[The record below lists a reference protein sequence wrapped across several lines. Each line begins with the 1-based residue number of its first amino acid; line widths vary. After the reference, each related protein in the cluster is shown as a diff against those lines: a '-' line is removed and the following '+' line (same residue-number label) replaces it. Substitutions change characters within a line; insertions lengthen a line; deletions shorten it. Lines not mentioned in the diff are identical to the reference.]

1 MIGPEHLVE
10 IVGTAGKRRRLI
22 PARDGRA
29 IVLVTLAVLSCPP
42 PLTAGSSPPDA
53 SPKAASLPDY
63 MEHWEFGIDI
73 NEDQGPRYFLDPIVP
88 LYRRP
93 MGDGDVVFLEPRL
106 TYRDHEWLLNLGGGY
121 RRLVLDRAWLLGGN
135 MFYDYESEHAHS
147 RVGLGAEA
155 LSSFAEL
162 RSNVYIATSGERT
175 VEEGAGGIT
184 YERAVDGFDME
195 FGAPIPYYSR
205 LKLFGGFNW
214 YDQPHFKNRYGWTLR
229 TEYKPV
235 PFLVIDGTVSDDTK
249 TNVDW
254 GMKVVLRI
262 PLGGNVERLRS
273 PVQLDST
280 VFPEGDASGHLW
292 DLVER
297 HHEIVVERRL
307 QTGAISI
314 QVSRGT

>member
-1 MIGPEHLVE
+1 MIPHRH
-10 IVGTAGKRRRLI
+10 RRIMAVMAL
-22 PARDGRA
+22 
-29 IVLVTLAVLSCPP
+29 TVLSCH
-42 PLTAGSSPPDA
+42 PLLLADSSSSNA
-53 SPKAASLPDY
+53 TSIPDY
-63 MEHWEFGIDI
+63 MEHWEFGIDV
-73 NEDQGPRYFLDPIVP
+73 NEDQGPRYFLDPIIP
-88 LYRRP
+88 LSRQLT
-93 MGDGDVVFLEPRL
+93 DAKDVVFLEPRV
-106 TYRDHEWLLNLGGGY
+106 TYRDHEWLINFGGGY
-121 RRLVLDRAWLLGGN
+121 RRLVLNRAWLLGGN
-135 MFYDYESEHAHS
+135 MFYDYASEHAHS

-175 VEEGAGGIT
+175 VEENAGGIT
-184 YERAVDGFDME
+184 YERAVNGFDME
-195 FGAPIPYYSR
+195 AGAPVPYYSR
-205 LKLFGGFNW
+205 VKLFGGFNW

-235 PFLVIDGTVSDDTK
+235 PFIVIDGTVGNDTK

-262 PLGGNVERLRS
+262 PLGGNVEQLRA
-273 PVQLDST
+273 PAQLDPT
-280 VFPEGDASGHLW
+280 MFPESDASVHLF

-307 QTGAISI
+307 QTGSISI